1 MLVNDGSPDNSLEIA
16 LEMREKD
23 NRIKVIELS
32 RNFRHQKALMTGI
45 KYSSGDKV
53 FLIDIDLEED
63 PELLEVFL

>member
-1 MLVNDGSPDNSLEIA
+1 
-16 LEMREKD
+16 
-23 NRIKVIELS
+23 
-32 RNFRHQKALMTGI
+32 MTGI